1 MSTNTSTQSQSDSTE
16 SQPNIDG
23 PAPDNDPDQET
34 GIEEAQTPED
44 ENNQTSGTEA
54 YDITAQTQMQFGESG
69 TLEPKEDTVEVTLDA
84 FDVDLEKREKET
96 RLDRPEA
103 SGLMADDRPELD
115 NRDGGEQANLF
126 ADAEE
131 EQQTLGGES
140 AQNQCLFESV
150 EEDR

>member
-16 SQPNIDG
+16 SQPNING

-34 GIEEAQTPED
+34 GIEEAQTP